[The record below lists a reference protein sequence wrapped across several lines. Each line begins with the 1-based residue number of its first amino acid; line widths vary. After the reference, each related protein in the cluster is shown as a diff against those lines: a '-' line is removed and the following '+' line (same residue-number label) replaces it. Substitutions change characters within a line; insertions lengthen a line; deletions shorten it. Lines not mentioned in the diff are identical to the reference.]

1 MIYSSWDIG
10 RDRLKLVILGYFL
23 HFYSPKNPKNQNFQT
38 KKIAVPK
45 ITIIWCTVP
54 EIQSEADGILCHFVS
69 FCAPPPQND
78 TKFCTTNGTQQTEFF
93 DKQNSLT
100 FWVIFC
106 LFNTLTICK
115 IKILKNE
122 ENAWRC
128 YHLTNPYHKW
138 QSHDVWFPRYEVQPT
153 YFFVILDCFLPFYPS
168 PPPPHTHTH
177 PKKSQ
182 FWNNEKKT
190 WRYYNFTHVCHI
202 AIIWCMVWSMTDQIF
217 CHFGPIFAFYLTND
231 PKNQNFK
238 KWKNHTQVKVG
249 HTSEFLLDINWWTW
263 KTTIKRTVEPIK
275 NVRIL
280 IFTIMYF
287 KKK

>member
-1 MIYSSWDIG
+1 MLYQKSQSYD
-10 RDRLKLVILGYFL
+10 VQFL
-23 HFYSPKNPKNQNFQT
+23 RYR
-38 KKIAVPK
+38 VR
-45 ITIIWCTVP
+45 
-54 EIQSEADGILCHFVS
+54 
-69 FCAPPPQND
+69 
-78 TKFCTTNGTQQTEFF
+78 QTEFCVILYHF
-93 DKQNSLT
+93 VPLPPKMTQSSVQQMEHDKQNSLT

>member
-1 MIYSSWDIG
+1 M
-10 RDRLKLVILGYFL
+10 
-23 HFYSPKNPKNQNFQT
+23 T
-38 KKIAVPK
+38 
-45 ITIIWCTVP
+45 ITWCMVP
-54 EIQSEADGILCHFVS
+54 EIWSTTNIF
-69 FCAPPPQND
+69 FCNFGLLFALLPLPPP
-78 TKFCTTNGTQQTEFF
+78 
-93 DKQNSLT
+93 S
-100 FWVIFC
+100 
-106 LFNTLTICK
+106 
-115 IKILKNE
+115 
-122 ENAWRC
+122 
-128 YHLTNPYHKW
+128 
-138 QSHDVWFPRYEVQPT
+138 
-153 YFFVILDCFLPFYPS
+153 
-168 PPPPHTHTH
+168 HTHTH
-177 PKKSQ
+177 TQPKKSQ

-249 HTSEFLLDINWWTW
+249 HTSEFLLDSNWWTW

-287 KKK
+287 KKKIKKNCWRYHQFKTVHQKSWWYIWSTS